1 MATTVGMGAKKKT
14 KKEDSKKVNE
24 LKAKIL
30 ELENENTN
38 LIRIIEESKK
48 EKAKL
53 EIKKIAELEKSNS

>member
-24 LKAKIL
+24 LKAKIV

-38 LIRIIEESKK
+38 LIRIIEEAKK
-48 EKAKL
+48 EKLKL
-53 EIKKIAELEKSNS
+53 ETKITELEKSNS

>member
-24 LKAKIL
+24 LKAKIV

-38 LIRIIEESKK
+38 LIRIIEEAKK

-53 EIKKIAELEKSNS
+53 ETKITELEKSNS

>member
-24 LKAKIL
+24 LKAKIV

-38 LIRIIEESKK
+38 LIRIIEETKK
-48 EKAKL
+48 EKLKL
-53 EIKKIAELEKSNS
+53 ETKITELEKSNS

>member
-24 LKAKIL
+24 LKAKIV

-48 EKAKL
+48 EKLKL
-53 EIKKIAELEKSNS
+53 ETKIAELEKSNS

>member
-24 LKAKIL
+24 LKAKIV

-48 EKAKL
+48 ERLKL
-53 EIKKIAELEKSNS
+53 ETKIAELEKSNS